1 MIIIGLTGMIAS
13 GKTTVSD
20 MFTARSIPVHNADQ
34 VVHRLLG
41 KEGAAVAKI
50 RAAFGN
56 DIGNRE
62 TGIDRGKLGALV
74 FADDDARSQL
84 EAIVHP
90 MVSVDRDRFLQ
101 THRQAGASCVV
112 LDIPLL
118 FETGGDEICD
128 YVIVTNAPADVIKQ
142 RALSRA
148 GMTAEKL
155 AGILQNQMPAADKIA
170 HADIVLDT
178 DLPIADT
185 KSQLDAGLKSLGLE
199 SLGIGNSGLDDQ
211 PDTSDK
217 G

>member
-41 KEGAAVAKI
+41 IEGAAVAKI
-50 RAAFGN
+50 LDVFGN
-56 DIGNRE
+56 NIGDHE

-74 FADDDARSQL
+74 FADDKARAQL

-90 MVSVDRDRFLQ
+90 MVSDDRDRFLQ

-128 YVIVTNAPADVIKQ
+128 YVIVTNAPADVITQ

-170 HADIVLDT
+170 RADIVLDT

-185 KSQLDAGLKSLGLE
+185 KSQLDVWLKSLGLKSLG
-199 SLGIGNSGLDDQ
+199 IGKSGA
-211 PDTSDK
+211 

>member
-50 RAAFGN
+50 LDVFGN
-56 DIGNRE
+56 DIGDRE

-74 FADDDARSQL
+74 FADDKARKKL
-84 EAIVHP
+84 EVIVHP
-90 MVSVDRDRFLQ
+90 MVSDDRDRFLQ

-128 YVIVTNAPADVIKQ
+128 YVIVTNAPADVITQ

-185 KSQLDAGLKSLGLE
+185 KSQLDAWLKSLGLKSLG
-199 SLGIGNSGLDDQ
+199 IGKSGA
-211 PDTSDK
+211 

>member
-41 KEGAAVAKI
+41 IEGAAVAKI
-50 RAAFGN
+50 LDVFGN
-56 DIGNRE
+56 NIGDHE

-74 FADDDARSQL
+74 FADDKARAQL

-90 MVSVDRDRFLQ
+90 MVSDDRDCFLQ

-118 FETGGDEICD
+118 FETSGDEICD
-128 YVIVTNAPADVIKQ
+128 YVIVTNAPADVITQ

-155 AGILQNQMPAADKIA
+155 AGILQNQMPVADKIA
-170 HADIVLDT
+170 RADIVLDT

-185 KSQLDAGLKSLGLE
+185 KSQLDVWLKSLGLKSLG
-199 SLGIGNSGLDDQ
+199 IGKSGA
-211 PDTSDK
+211 

>member
-1 MIIIGLTGMIAS
+1 MIIIRLTGMIAS

-41 KEGAAVAKI
+41 AAGAAVAKI
-50 RAAFGN
+50 LDVFGA
-56 DIGNRE
+56 DVGNHE

-74 FADDDARSQL
+74 FADDDAREKL
-84 EAIVHP
+84 EAILHP
-90 MVSVDRDRFLQ
+90 MVSDDRDKFLQ
-101 THRQAGASCVV
+101 THRQAGTPCVV

-128 YVIVTNAPADVIKQ
+128 YVIVTNAPADVIRQ

-170 HADIVLDT
+170 RADIVLDT
-178 DLPIADT
+178 DLPIANT
-185 KSQLDAGLKSLGLE
+185 KSQLDAWLESLGLE
-199 SLGIGNSGLDDQ
+199 SLGIGKSGN
-211 PDTSDK
+211 